1 MVYRISIGA
10 IVVVVLAL
18 STNLFLAAQQPG
30 PAKLKAQPKA
40 ASDRF
45 EFDVVQSFNAK
56 YEGDTAGHVGRNG
69 GLGERRPQVALGDPV
84 FRGDE
89 QIGQITELGW
99 SRVHG
104 SLEVEFD
111 PAPGA
116 RICVGDQVWLYL
128 AGPPAVKAGR

>member
-1 MVYRISIGA
+1 MVYRIF
-10 IVVVVLAL
+10 VVTVVALGLAL
-18 STNLFLAAQQPG
+18 SMNLLLTAQPPAAT
-30 PAKLKAQPKA
+30 KLKAQPQA
-40 ASDRF
+40 VADRF
-45 EFDVVQSFNAK
+45 EFEVVQSFNAK
-56 YEGDTAGHVGRNG
+56 YEGDTPGHMGRNG
-69 GLGERRPQVALGDPV
+69 GLGDRRPRVALGDPV
-84 FRGDE
+84 FRGEE

-128 AGPPAVKAGR
+128 EGPPAVRK